1 MGQGI
6 IIAVVIAMWAVYLAT
21 WFFRRREHDADDEI
35 ELSERFSAS
44 MTIISRS
51 DPLEQVRSGAPAELG
66 AEVSTPFTRRAA
78 RTEIWLSHR
87 NAARRR
93 RNTLLVLLGLTTLTV
108 IGAIAV
114 PRLVPG
120 WAPVVPGVLLAGFIV
135 LARFSTVTLRKAL
148 DARLASID
156 AETDEPTV
164 NLTGLVEELTSPGS
178 ANEVPVE
185 LSAPIES
192 TGSLWDPIAV
202 TPPTYVSKP
211 MVARTVRTIDL
222 SMMPATPPKVPVTAE
237 RPDAAVSEESLP
249 LHTAQLDTAEHDGEQ
264 RRAS

>member
-6 IIAVVIAMWAVYLAT
+6 IIAAVIAMWAVYLAT
-21 WFFRRREHDADDEI
+21 WFFRRREHDSDDQM

-51 DPLEQVRSGAPAELG
+51 DPLETPEAAPADPG

-93 RNTLLVLLGLTTLTV
+93 RNTLLVLLGLTVLSV
-108 IGAIAV
+108 VGAVAM
-114 PRLVPG
+114 PRFVPG
-120 WAPVVPGVLLAGFIV
+120 WAPFVAGGLLICFIAI
-135 LARFSTVTLRKAL
+135 ARYSTITLRKTL

-156 AETDEPTV
+156 AERDEPTIDLSEV
-164 NLTGLVEELTSPGS
+164 GEQLGSPNS

-185 LSAPIES
+185 LNAPIEP

-202 TPPTYVSKP
+202 TPPTYVSRP

-222 SMMPATPPKVPVTAE
+222 SMMPATPPRVPVTAE
-237 RPDAAVSEESLP
+237 HPDAPVSDASVP
-249 LHTAQLDTAEHDGEQ
+249 LHTAQLRTGHQDGDQ
-264 RRAS
+264 RAAS